1 MTMTVCSKSLAQ
13 SAGGAGTKSKTARI
27 DLDYSLTTIV
37 GYRLKRAYMV
47 FKDDYASDPSLKALT
62 KRQFTVLS
70 LTASQCGISQSDLA
84 RQLGIERSGMV
95 QLVDQLETKGYLRR
109 VSNPEDRRVYRL
121 EVTKAGHERLN
132 QHHHAVVAHEQRVL
146 AGLNK
151 KEQALLLSLLDR
163 IPERG

>member
-1 MTMTVCSKSLAQ
+1 VTMTVCSKSLAQ
-13 SAGGAGTKSKTARI
+13 RVSVAGTKSNSDCDDA
-27 DLDYSLTTIV
+27 DYSLTAIV

-47 FKDDYASDPSLKALT
+47 FKDDYASDPSLTALT

-95 QLVDQLETKGYLRR
+95 QLVDQLEAKGYLKR

-121 EVTKAGHERLN
+121 EVTDTGHERLN

-151 KEQALLLSLLDR
+151 QEQALLLSLLDR
-163 IPERG
+163 IQERD

>member
-1 MTMTVCSKSLAQ
+1 MTISSKTLAQ
-13 SAGGAGTKSKTARI
+13 NVSAAGTKSKADCDDT
-27 DLDYSLTTIV
+27 DYSLTAIV

-47 FKDDYASDPSLKALT
+47 FKDDYASDPSLTALT

-70 LTASQCGISQSDLA
+70 LTASQCGVSQSDLA

-95 QLVDQLETKGYLRR
+95 QLVDQLEGKGYLQR

-121 EVTKAGHERLN
+121 EVTKAGHECLK
-132 QHHHAVVAHEQRVL
+132 QHHNAVVAHEQRVL

-151 KEQALLLSLLDR
+151 QEQALLLFLLDR
-163 IPERG
+163 IQERD